1 VEPFGGFCS
10 VLLNKPRS
18 PVEIY
23 NDINKDVVNLLL
35 CLKEHTL
42 ELISELSMMP
52 YSRWLYE
59 QLIGVLDEP
68 FEVPN
73 VERAA
78 KWFYLN
84 HSSFAG
90 MKTRSSPGN
99 WGHGAHHNVVVGMR
113 DGFNNLLLCAQRLFN
128 VQIENRSYEYVLEH
142 YDSPDTFFYVDPPYY
157 ETDNVFVGLTLEQHE
172 ELRNRLAK
180 LQGCWLLTYNEHA
193 KIEDMYREFKI
204 EKVSVQK
211 IASQARDSG
220 GVREYY
226 THLIISNIHG
236 GEK

>member
-1 VEPFGGFCS
+1 
-10 VLLNKPRS
+10 
-18 PVEIY
+18 VEIY

-78 KWFYLN
+78 KYFFLN
-84 HSSFAG
+84 QSTFSGIRRPSLGDWSHSTTRALG
-90 MKTRSSPGN
+90 MK
-99 WGHGAHHNVVVGMR
+99 H
-113 DGFNNLLLCAQRLFN
+113 GFNNLLLCAQRLFN
-128 VQIENRSYEYVLEH
+128 VQIENRSYEYALEH

-157 ETDNVFVGLTLEQHE
+157 ETDNVFVDFTLEQHE

-180 LQGCWLLTYNEHA
+180 LQGSWLLTYNEHA
-193 KIEDMYREFKI
+193 KIEDMYKEFKI

-211 IASQARDSG
+211 TAPLARDSG

-236 GEK
+236 TVNEVPLNV